1 MKKANR
7 ENRKES
13 AELMAFVR
21 NKGRR
26 LNEYV
31 KDYIVFDLETTGF
44 RPGLDEIIEISAV
57 KVENSEII
65 DTFSTLVKPSIR
77 IPASATRVNHI
88 TNDMVSDAPE
98 IGEAL
103 EGFIDF
109 VETGILVGHNIHSFD
124 TNFIYDAA
132 MEVFQEGIYN
142 DYIDTLYMA
151 KACLPQLRHH
161 KLGDI
166 SEYFGISTE
175 GAHRA
180 LNDCIMN
187 QKCYE
192 KMGPLLLA
200 NPQEPIKKRTRKTVL
215 GEKQVQKTPV
225 SQTLERTRGQEMSAE
240 QLWAVLE
247 HSCPECGGML
257 VKKKGRYGEFWGCG
271 NYPDCRYTRK
281 G

>member
-1 MKKANR
+1 
-7 ENRKES
+7 
-13 AELMAFVR
+13 MAIVR
-21 NKGRR
+21 NKGKR

-44 RPGLDEIIEISAV
+44 RPGLDEIIEISAI
-57 KVENSEII
+57 KVENSEVK
-65 DTFSTLVKPSIR
+65 DTYATLVKPSIR
-77 IPASATRVNHI
+77 IPASATRVNGI
-88 TNDMVSDAPE
+88 TNEMVGNAPE
-98 IGEAL
+98 IGDAL
-103 EGFIDF
+103 EGFVEF

-151 KACLPQLRHH
+151 KYCLPQLKHH

-180 LNDCIMN
+180 LNDCVMN

-192 KMGPLLLA
+192 KMGPLLEMQM
-200 NPQEPIKKRTRKTVL
+200 QEKAENGKGKSVVERRKEIQKVA
-215 GEKQVQKTPV
+215 EKQ
-225 SQTLERTRGQEMSAE
+225 TRGISVSSDQGMSAE

-247 HSCPECGGML
+247 NSCPECGGTL
-257 VKKKGRYGEFWGCG
+257 VKRKGKYGEFWGCG
-271 NYPDCRYTRK
+271 NYPRCRYTRK

>member
-1 MKKANR
+1 
-7 ENRKES
+7 
-13 AELMAFVR
+13 MAIVR

-26 LNEYV
+26 RNEYV
-31 KDYIVFDLETTGF
+31 KDYVVFDIETTGF

-57 KVENSEII
+57 KVKDNQVI
-65 DTFSTLVKPSIR
+65 DEYSTLVRPSIR
-77 IPASATRVNHI
+77 IPVSATRVNGI
-88 TNDMVSDAPE
+88 TNQMVSDALE
-98 IGEAL
+98 IEEAMA
-103 EGFIDF
+103 GFIEFIGD
-109 VETGILVGHNIHSFD
+109 EILVGHNIHSFD

-132 MEVFQEGIYN
+132 MEAFQEGIYN

-151 KACLPQLRHH
+151 KSCLPQLSHH

-192 KMGPLLLA
+192 KMGSLL
-200 NPQEPIKKRTRKTVL
+200 ES
-215 GEKQVQKTPV
+215 QVQQPLIKTPRRKKK
-225 SQTLERTRGQEMSAE
+225 SEGSTASRQQLKETKIESKGTDLSAE

-247 HSCPECGGML
+247 NSCPECGGKL
-257 VKKKGRYGEFWGCG
+257 SKRKGRYGEFFGCE
-271 NYPDCRYTRK
+271 NYPMCRYTRK

>member
-1 MKKANR
+1 
-7 ENRKES
+7 
-13 AELMAFVR
+13 MAIVR

-26 LNEYV
+26 RNEYV
-31 KDYIVFDLETTGF
+31 KDYVVFDIETTGF

-57 KVENSEII
+57 KVKDNQVVE
-65 DTFSTLVKPSIR
+65 DYSTLVRPSIR
-77 IPASATRVNHI
+77 IPASATRVNGI
-88 TNDMVSDAPE
+88 TNQMVSDAPE
-98 IGEAL
+98 IEEAMA
-103 EGFIDF
+103 GFIEFIGD
-109 VETGILVGHNIHSFD
+109 EILVGHNIHSFD

-132 MEVFQEGIYN
+132 MEAFQEGIYN

-151 KACLPQLRHH
+151 KSCLPQLSHH

-192 KMGPLLLA
+192 KMGPLL
-200 NPQEPIKKRTRKTVL
+200 ES
-215 GEKQVQKTPV
+215 QVQQPLIKTPRRKKE
-225 SQTLERTRGQEMSAE
+225 SARSTESRQQLKEKKIESKGTDLSAE

-247 HSCPECGGML
+247 NSCPECGGKL
-257 VKKKGRYGEFWGCG
+257 SKRKGRYGEFFGCE
-271 NYPDCRYTRK
+271 NYPMCRYTRK

>member
-1 MKKANR
+1 
-7 ENRKES
+7 
-13 AELMAFVR
+13 MAVVR

-26 LNEYV
+26 RNEYV

-65 DTFSTLVKPSIR
+65 DTYSTLVKPSIR
-77 IPASATRVNHI
+77 IPASATRVNNI
-88 TNDMVSDAPE
+88 TNDMVSDAPGIE
-98 IGEAL
+98 EAL
-103 EGFIDF
+103 EGFVDF

-132 MEVFQEGIYN
+132 MEVFGEGIYN

-151 KACLPQLRHH
+151 KNCLPQLKHH

-192 KMGPLLLA
+192 KMGPLLVA
-200 NPQEPIKKRTRKTVL
+200 QMQEQGKTRAQKTAVK
-215 GEKQVQKTPV
+215 GKQVQKNLVMPIP
-225 SQTLERTRGQEMSAE
+225 ERVKGQEREMSAE

-247 HSCPECGGML
+247 SSCPECGGML
-257 VKKKGRYGEFWGCG
+257 VKRKGRYGEFWGCG
-271 NYPDCRYTRK
+271 NYPECRYTKK

>member
-1 MKKANR
+1 
-7 ENRKES
+7 
-13 AELMAFVR
+13 MAVAR

-26 LNEYV
+26 LNQYV

-57 KVENSEII
+57 KVKNSEII
-65 DTFSTLVKPSIR
+65 DTYSTLVKPSIG
-77 IPASATRVNHI
+77 IPASATRVNGI
-88 TNDMVSDAPE
+88 TNDMVSNAPE
-98 IGEAL
+98 IEEAL
-103 EGFIDF
+103 GGFIDF

-132 MEVFQEGIYN
+132 MEVFQEGISN

-151 KACLPQLRHH
+151 KSCLPQLKHH

-192 KMGPLLLA
+192 KMGSLLK
-200 NPQEPIKKRTRKTVL
+200 ESK
-215 GEKQVQKTPV
+215 
-225 SQTLERTRGQEMSAE
+225 E
-240 QLWAVLE
+240 QLWDALE
-247 HSCPECGGML
+247 NACPECGGRMIKRRG
-257 VKKKGRYGEFWGCG
+257 VYGEFWGCG
-271 NYPDCRYTRK
+271 NFPRCRYTRK

>member
-1 MKKANR
+1 
-7 ENRKES
+7 
-13 AELMAFVR
+13 MAVIR
-21 NKGRR
+21 DKGRR

-57 KVENSEII
+57 KVKNSEIV
-65 DTFSTLVKPSIR
+65 DNYSTLVKPTIR
-77 IPASATRVNHI
+77 IPASATQVNGI
-88 TNDMVSDAPE
+88 TNDMVSDAPQ
-98 IGEAL
+98 IQEAL
-103 EGFIDF
+103 EGFVNF
-109 VETGILVGHNIHSFD
+109 VETEILVGHNIHSFD
-124 TNFIYDAA
+124 MNFIYDAA

-151 KACLPQLRHH
+151 KSCLPQLKHH

-166 SEYFGISTE
+166 SEYFGIDTA

-192 KMGPLLLA
+192 KMGPLLMKQL
-200 NPQEPIKKRTRKTVL
+200 QESP
-215 GEKQVQKTPV
+215 
-225 SQTLERTRGQEMSAE
+225 E
-240 QLWAVLE
+240 QA
-247 HSCPECGGML
+247 CPECGGIL
-257 VKKKGRYGEFWGCG
+257 VKRKGRYGEFWGCRNFPG
-271 NYPDCRYTRK
+271 CRYTRK